1 MSSTARTWVS
11 KYRLLADTEAREDPS
26 QQVVAGELPG
36 DFVECL
42 LRRPQLLRD
51 QLAGAVLLELAA
63 GFLGVLARASER
75 VEVPLTCRHRGAIEC
90 LIAHAQLEMRA
101 QRLQPLASQGRH
113 HDPRRS
119 GDRVGD
125 R

>member
-1 MSSTARTWVS
+1 MSSTARTWVFC
-11 KYRLLADTEAREDPS
+11 RLLPDTEAREDPS
-26 QQVVAGELPG
+26 QQIVAGELPG

-42 LRRPQLLRD
+42 LRRPQLLRY
-51 QLAGAVLLELAA
+51 QLAGAVLLELAG
-63 GFLGVLARASER
+63 GFLGVLARARER
-75 VEVPLTCRHRGAIEC
+75 VEMPLARGHRGAIEC
-90 LIAHAQLEMRA
+90 LIAHAQLEMRT
-101 QRLQPLASQGRH
+101 QRLQPLTSHGRH